1 MLLRVKRVK
10 IGPYGMCAAAIIALA
25 VLLRIVL
32 TLQAWPQ
39 TNADEGTMGVM
50 ALHIAYR
57 GELPIFF
64 YGQNYMGVLEAYL
77 AAAVFHIF
85 GASVFTLR
93 LVTIL
98 LFALFLTGI
107 YLLASLLYTKK
118 LALVTLAL
126 LSLGSVIMLQTELV
140 AIGGYPELLLFG
152 TLAFLLASWL
162 AISSGEYSSLRGQ
175 LLRFIALGAWGLV
188 VGLGFW
194 SDYVMLVPA
203 LIAFLLLL
211 VFCWRDLLRGGIL
224 FLLLGL
230 AIGAYPLIKYNLVAP
245 PHENTLAV
253 LWRLHN
259 NFSLGLTQYAVNHNP
274 LIAEIKGTALVG
286 LPSITGAPPL
296 CYDANLLLFGHPSMT
311 AFYCLSVHG
320 NWGLTLIALCWSA
333 GFIVLWLIS
342 VLHEFKMLWKLRL
355 WRRSTGE
362 LRSSKERQALRRHFA
377 RLALLLSA
385 AVILLQF
392 VLSPVS
398 AVFPTNARYLTG
410 LLIATPALIAPLWGL
425 SHDDAALSSGGETR
439 AHQGEWFAM
448 FRVILGRG
456 LLVLIGVVL
465 LIGTISAF
473 LEIPTV
479 QAYNRQQDALVQTLL
494 RTHAT
499 HIYSDY
505 WTCYRVAFVSRERII
520 CGVINNSLQ
529 PSYNRYSGYYPIV
542 KADPYAA
549 YVFPAGSA
557 QLTAIASQAA
567 RSPGRYQRYVFD
579 GYVIYQPARPGKSP
593 ISS

>member
-1 MLLRVKRVK
+1 MLLRVKQIK

-39 TNADEGTMGVM
+39 TNADEGTMGVI

-57 GELPIFF
+57 GERPIFF

-77 AAAVFHIF
+77 AAAVFHLF

-162 AISSGEYSSLRGQ
+162 AVSSGQYSSLRKQ

-194 SDYVMLVPA
+194 SDYIMLSFA
-203 LIAFLLLL
+203 LISLLLLL
-211 VFCWRDLLRGGIL
+211 VFCWRDLLKGGIL

-230 AIGAYPLIKYNLVAP
+230 AIGAYPLIKYNLMAP
-245 PHENTLAV
+245 PNENTLAV
-253 LWRLHN
+253 IWRLHN
-259 NFSLGLTQYAVNHNP
+259 SFSFQLTQYAVNHAP

-286 LPSITGAPPL
+286 LPSITGAPPF

-311 AFYCLSVHG
+311 AFYCLNIHG
-320 NWGLTLIALCWSA
+320 NWSLALIALCWSA
-333 GFIVLWLIS
+333 GFMVLWLIS
-342 VLHEFKMLWKLRL
+342 VLHELKMLWKLRL
-355 WRRSTGE
+355 WRRSARE
-362 LRSSKERQALRRHFA
+362 LWSSKEQQAVRRHFA
-377 RLALLLSA
+377 RLVLLGSSA
-385 AVILLQF
+385 VALLQF

-425 SHDDAALSSGGETR
+425 SHDDAALSSGMETQPHPVER
-439 AHQGEWFAM
+439 FAT
-448 FRVILGRG
+448 FRMILGRG

-479 QAYNRQQDALVQTLL
+479 QAYNRQQDALIQNLL
-494 RTHAT
+494 RINAT

-505 WTCYRVAFVSRERII
+505 WTCDRVAFVTREQII
-520 CGVINNSLQ
+520 CGVINNSLK
-529 PSYNRYSGYYPIV
+529 PSYNRYPGYYPIV
-542 KADPYAA
+542 KADPYSA
-549 YVFPAGSA
+549 YVFPDGSA
-557 QLTAIASQAA
+557 QLTAIARQAA
-567 RSPGRYQRYVFD
+567 QSPGHYRRYVFD
-579 GYVIYQPARPGKSP
+579 GYVIYQPVRPGRP
-593 ISS
+593 PTSS